1 MQSRLWVCN
10 VDEGCQESW
19 ILPLRF
25 TMKVTVCLD
34 MVSMDFLFVFSV
46 TLNEEAKCS
55 VQTYPQIKSI
65 HSGSRL
71 GPIQLFVYSFLSVVV
86 GSDLNCSYFEKT
98 ILASKGKKIN
108 RKTKSSFPKLLV

>member
-1 MQSRLWVCN
+1 
-10 VDEGCQESW
+10 
-19 ILPLRF
+19 
-25 TMKVTVCLD
+25 MKVTVCLD
-34 MVSMDFLFVFSV
+34 LVSVDFLFVFSV
-46 TLNEEAKCS
+46 TNEEAKCS

-86 GSDLNCSYFEKT
+86 GSDLKCSYFEKT